1 MKEGIFFI
9 QVFLFRQVIANF
21 ERASIQY
28 STLKGDVIQIATDSS
43 MVEVSS
49 GQAGEGFYNEIAYF
63 AQCIKQNR
71 PPVECMPESSLQ
83 TIQLCY
89 DHI

>member
-1 MKEGIFFI
+1 M
-9 QVFLFRQVIANF
+9 ATF
-21 ERASIQY
+21 EHASIQY
-28 STLKGDVIQIATDSS
+28 STVKGDVIQIATDSS
-43 MVEVSS
+43 LVEVPS
-49 GQAGEGFYNEIAYF
+49 GQAGDGFYNEIAYF
-63 AQCIKQNR
+63 AQCINQNR